1 MWRKKGPAAVG
12 ICAEVGEWVGG
23 NRVLAGLGWAPA
35 WKEGQMANA
44 GTGGRRGVAGAGN

>member
-1 MWRKKGPAAVG
+1 MEKEGAGGGRYMCRSGG
-12 ICAEVGEWVGG
+12 MGGG